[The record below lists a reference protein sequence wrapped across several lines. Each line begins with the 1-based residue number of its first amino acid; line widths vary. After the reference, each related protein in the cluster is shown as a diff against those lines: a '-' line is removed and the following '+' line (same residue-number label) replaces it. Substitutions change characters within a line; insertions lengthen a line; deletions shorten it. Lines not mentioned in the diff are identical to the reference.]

1 MIHVTVW
8 NEFKHEKES
17 EVVAKIYPNGIHQAI
32 ADFLKCDDIDVRT
45 ATLDMPDCGLTQ
57 DVLDHTRPDEQP
69 AYSTEWPIEGDARI
83 SRLNEL
89 ARAEIDNTYELL
101 RLMDGEPG
109 AFFPIVADDAHEDA
123 FLLSA
128 QLPRQL
134 VQKAQIML
142 AHMRDVD
149 KIYESKNK

>member
-1 MIHVTVW
+1 MRVLLCL
-8 NEFKHEKES
+8 S
-17 EVVAKIYPNGIHQAI
+17 
-32 ADFLKCDDIDVRT
+32 RT
-45 ATLDMPDCGLTQ
+45 LSNAACYQ

-134 VQKAQIML
+134 CRKHRSCWRTCAMWIRSTRARINKKINSPVA
-142 AHMRDVD
+142 MRGARGDYNE
-149 KIYESKNK
+149 KTMPPGRYLRAFGR

>member
-1 MIHVTVW
+1 
-8 NEFKHEKES
+8 
-17 EVVAKIYPNGIHQAI
+17 
-32 ADFLKCDDIDVRT
+32 
-45 ATLDMPDCGLTQ
+45 
-57 DVLDHTRPDEQP
+57 
-69 AYSTEWPIEGDARI
+69 
-83 SRLNEL
+83 
-89 ARAEIDNTYELL
+89 
-101 RLMDGEPG
+101 MDGEPG